1 MITLRYQAPTSAL
14 HRDQGRRCGPA
25 GQDRVEDFA
34 DSDGRVRQECRGDAV
49 AVFRAALQVDAD
61 PQARVRRR
69 PVVAFH
75 LRPAL
80 LVAVTKCDPTKKGLK
95 LADNNRRLTV
105 NRSGATDKTGVG
117 ADALACVFETL
128 QVPGALSDRML
139 STTAA
144 DGQLRGDWP
153 GYSVTWTND
162 YPKGLDLTVTRN

>member
-1 MITLRYQAPTSAL
+1 MTQP
-14 HRDQGRRCGPA
+14 
-25 GQDRVEDFA
+25 
-34 DSDGRVRQECRGDAV
+34 RQ
-49 AVFRAALQVDAD
+49 
-61 PQARVRRR
+61 PYPPPVRRR
-69 PVVAFH
+69 SPVPWIVLAVVLVAAGVV
-75 LRPAL
+75 LVPKLVNDSDDDGAQPVAATEQDPL